1 MISFIIGSAKPVLA
15 VVEALGRILGAVG
28 NWLQSRHDYRTLSE
42 MTERD
47 LRDLGLRDSDL
58 RDTRAASFFGDP
70 TAIIS
75 FGVEERR
82 GLAGGES
89 VDEVVDRLSVGASPL
104 PERSVQG
111 ADSITSSR
119 VVFLRAAEWATA
131 SRATAGHSQ
140 PK

>member
-1 MISFIIGSAKPVLA
+1 MISLIIGSTKPVLA
-15 VVEALGRILGAVG
+15 VVEALGRILGAVD
-28 NWLQSRHDYRTLSE
+28 NWLQSRRDYRTLSE

-58 RDTRAASFFGDP
+58 RDTRAAPFFGDP

-75 FGVEERR
+75 LRVEERR

-89 VDEVVDRLSVGASPL
+89 VGEVVDRLSVGASYPT
-104 PERSVQG
+104 ERSIQG

-119 VVFLRAAEWATA
+119 VVFLRAAE
-131 SRATAGHSQ
+131 
-140 PK
+140 

>member
-15 VVEALGRILGAVG
+15 MVEAIGRLLGTVDH
-28 NWLQSRHDYRTLSE
+28 WLQSRRDYRTLSE

-58 RDTRAASFFGDP
+58 RDSRAAPFFGDP

-75 FGVEERR
+75 LRVEERR
-82 GLAGGES
+82 GFAGGES
-89 VDEVVDRLSVGASPL
+89 AGEVLDGLSVSASPP

-119 VVFLRAAEWATA
+119 MVFLRAAE
-131 SRATAGHSQ
+131 
-140 PK
+140 

>member
-1 MISFIIGSAKPVLA
+1 MISLIIGSAKPVLA
-15 VVEALGRILGAVG
+15 VVDALGWVLGVLD
-28 NWLQSRHDYRTLSE
+28 NWLQSRRDYRTLSE

-58 RDTRAASFFGDP
+58 RDSRAAPFFGDP

-75 FGVEERR
+75 LRVEERR
-82 GLAGGES
+82 GLAGGEHPG
-89 VDEVVDRLSVGASPL
+89 EVLDGLSVGASSP

-119 VVFLRAAEWATA
+119 VVFLRAAE
-131 SRATAGHSQ
+131 
-140 PK
+140 

>member
-15 VVEALGRILGAVG
+15 VVEALGRIIGTVG
-28 NWLQSRHDYRTLSE
+28 RWLQSRRDYRTLSE

-58 RDTRAASFFGDP
+58 RDSRAAPFFGDP

-75 FGVEERR
+75 LRVEERR

-89 VDEVVDRLSVGASPL
+89 AGEALDGLSVGASSS

-119 VVFLRAAEWATA
+119 VVFLRAAE
-131 SRATAGHSQ
+131 
-140 PK
+140 